1 MTGRTDTVAG
11 RRALRASPSTA
22 PTPVLLSRAMSNQR
36 TAAVSVWPL
45 QSQLELGVLP
55 TAVPCARAHT
65 RLVLAEWG
73 LRELADP
80 AELVVSKKLVTNG
93 IRASSGL
100 VGSRFG
106 GRWSA
111 GIPPVRLWL
120 LSDCRTVLVQVW
132 DGNNRMPTRQELD
145 PESEARTRAVAGRR
159 RSPRIGERSSQSTQ
173 RESGVGRSSQAMT
186 SSSITKL
193 VIVIVVITSDCD
205 EDPASPVPPAARPE
219 PRTRQDHAQAGTHP
233 PWTPG
238 DDTE

>member
-1 MTGRTDTVAG
+1 
-11 RRALRASPSTA
+11 
-22 PTPVLLSRAMSNQR
+22 MSNQR

-45 QSQLELGVLP
+45 QSYLELGVLP
-55 TAVPCARAHT
+55 TAVPCARGHT

-80 AELVVSKKLVTNG
+80 AELVVSELLTNG
-93 IRASSGL
+93 IRASRGL

-145 PESEARTRAVAGRR
+145 PESERGRGLWLVEGV
-159 RSPRIGERSSQSTQ
+159 SKDWGAFQPEHA
-173 RESGVGRSSQAMT
+173 SG
-186 SSSITKL
+186 K
-193 VIVIVVITSDCD
+193 VIW
-205 EDPASPVPPAARPE
+205 AAIAKP
-219 PRTRQDHAQAGTHP
+219 
-233 PWTPG
+233 
-238 DDTE
+238 